1 MSTYVILYRRKG
13 RNLRL
18 NDKTKFTEAETMFE
32 RGNRVSTAAETFV
45 VKSETCVDG

>member
-13 RNLRL
+13 RSLRL
-18 NDKTKFTEAETMFE
+18 NDKTKFTEAETVFE
-32 RGNRVSTAAETFV
+32 RGNGVSTAAETFV